1 MPEVL
6 DWSGA
11 EIGKFYRPP
20 KKPVTMRLDTDIISW
35 LKGYGRGYQ
44 TKVNVL
50 LRHAMMNSFGRAR
63 QRLNKQTSRA
73 AIVAAREA
81 REDLAA
87 RREAFRTSRK
97 LKNLSHR
104 ADVLRRGDSIC
115 SLGHVVG
122 LRCDE
127 LGPAHRRSALRTSAL
142 APAEAAPCPVASHL
156 PFHALCPCSASVAAG
171 FRTTAVLLVGQ
182 RAL

>member
-1 MPEVL
+1 MKKLTRNQKRQIVAVAAKKDADIDLSEMPEVL

-44 TKVNVL
+44 TKANVL

-63 QRLNKQTSRA
+63 QKLNKQTRRA

-87 RREAFRTSRK
+87 RREAFRASRR
-97 LKNLSHR
+97 LKNR
-104 ADVLRRGDSIC
+104 SIT
-115 SLGHVVG
+115 LGGRVTK
-122 LRCDE
+122 R
-127 LGPAHRRSALRTSAL
+127 
-142 APAEAAPCPVASHL
+142 
-156 PFHALCPCSASVAAG
+156 
-171 FRTTAVLLVGQ
+171 
-182 RAL
+182 